1 MHFILKLIYPCVEI
15 RNGKLSYFSDC
26 IPKGFI
32 RDVEE
37 VAKLKNLEHGNIYIS
52 GKQQSSKLLISRSL
66 FEAKQRLFN
75 VWGTYKSRFK

>member
-1 MHFILKLIYPCVEI
+1 MHFLLKFIYPHVEI
-15 RNGKLSYFSDC
+15 RNGKVLNYSKS

-37 VAKLKNLEHGNIYIS
+37 VAKLKNLNNGNIYIS
-52 GKQQSSKLLISRSL
+52 GKQKSSKILISSSL
-66 FEAKQRLFN
+66 YEAKQRLFN